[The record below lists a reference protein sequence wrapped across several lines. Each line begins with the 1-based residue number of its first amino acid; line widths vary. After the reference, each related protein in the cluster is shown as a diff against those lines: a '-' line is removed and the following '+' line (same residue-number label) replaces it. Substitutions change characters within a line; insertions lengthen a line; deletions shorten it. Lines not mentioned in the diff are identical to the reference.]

1 MSIFNKTSLFV
12 NHEIAGY
19 TTINKTAKAK
29 YKLESMKIQLDGAIR
44 DLESNANNELRKSL
58 KIKGFGT
65 ADFSGRKV
73 QDRIKKMLPAT
84 TDIKSVKWCIHE
96 QDDHMFITLVDIH
109 HDIKLIGTDFFAD
122 VYAEV
127 YIAHVDMT
135 GERISTSCYVEKFE
149 QKHRISRV
157 KPNLVHHFK
166 EKDVMKMKKNNQ
178 HTVKRVEAKIEINSR
193 ADEVALAVKEI
204 AEIVNHNA
212 AITEKTQAQN
222 EALIK
227 ILVDNGIQ
235 VPFEM
240 VADHSED
247 EDEYQLQDQF
257 ELDAV
262 IANTHPIRYQ

>member
-12 NHEIAGY
+12 NHEISGY
-19 TTINKTAKAK
+19 TTINKTTKAK

-44 DLESNANNELRKSL
+44 DLESNSNNELRKSL
-58 KIKGFGT
+58 KEKGFGT
-65 ADFSGRKV
+65 ADSSGRKI

-84 TDIKSVKWCIHE
+84 TDIKSVKWCVHE
-96 QDDHMFITLVDIH
+96 QDEHMFITLVDIH
-109 HDIKLIGTDFFAD
+109 HDIKMIGNDFFAD

-127 YIAHVDMT
+127 YIAHVDMS

-193 ADEVALAVKEI
+193 PDEVALAVKEI
-204 AEIVNHNA
+204 AEVVNHNA
-212 AITEKTQAQN
+212 EVANQN
-222 EALIK
+222 AVVIDKLIQVL
-227 ILVDNGIQ
+227 IDNGIQ
-235 VPFEM
+235 VPFELI
-240 VADHSED
+240 ADPSED
-247 EDEYQLQDQF
+247 EDEIQSQEQF
-257 ELDAV
+257 ELVQAIDAARPV
-262 IANTHPIRYQ
+262 RYN

>member
-12 NHEIAGY
+12 NHEVSGY

-29 YKLESMKIQLDGAIR
+29 YKLESIKIQLDGAIR
-44 DLESNANNELRKSL
+44 DLEPNTNNELRKSL
-58 KIKGFGT
+58 KARGFGT
-65 ADFSGRKV
+65 SDFSGRKI

-96 QDDHMFITLVDIH
+96 QYEHMFITLVDIS
-109 HDIKLIGTDFFAD
+109 HDIKMIGNDFFAD
-122 VYAEV
+122 IYAEM

-178 HTVKRVEAKIEINSR
+178 HTVNRVEAKIEVNSR

-204 AEIVNHNA
+204 AEVVNHNA

-227 ILVDNGIQ
+227 ILVENGIQ

-247 EDEYQLQDQF
+247 EDEYQLQSYF
-257 ELDAV
+257 EYDSA
-262 IANTHPIRYQ
+262 IAQARPIRYQ